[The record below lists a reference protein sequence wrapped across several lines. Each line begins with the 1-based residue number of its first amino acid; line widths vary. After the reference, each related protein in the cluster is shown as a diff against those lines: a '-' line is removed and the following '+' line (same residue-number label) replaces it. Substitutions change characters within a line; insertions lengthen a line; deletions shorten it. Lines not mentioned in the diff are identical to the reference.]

1 MKFLLLNPNLN
12 INEKIYLKDPETSAL
27 GKRILQQSILLIDEI
42 GFEAF
47 TFKKLGERIES
58 NESSVYR
65 YFENKHKLLLY
76 FSSWYWSWV
85 EFRLV
90 FGVANLTEPAERLK
104 IAITVV
110 TEDAEDADL
119 SEHIDVHVLKRIIIN
134 NFMKTFLTKEVDEE
148 IRSGF
153 FQIYTRVIQRVTDI
167 IVENAPKYPYA
178 ESLAS
183 TVIEGAL
190 HQHFLKSHFQSI
202 TSCNGIT
209 SPTEFYLSLIDNVIN
224 QNV

>member
-1 MKFLLLNPNLN
+1 MRFLLINPKLN
-12 INEKIYLKDPETSAL
+12 INNKIYLKDPETSAL
-27 GKRILQQSILLIDEI
+27 GKKILQQSILLIDEI

-76 FSSWYWSWV
+76 LSSWYWSWI

-104 IAITVV
+104 RTIITV
-110 TEDAEDADL
+110 TEDAAETDI
-119 SEHIDVHVLKRIIIN
+119 SEHIDVKLLKRIIIN

-153 FQIYTRVIQRVTDI
+153 FQIYTRVIQRVTDVI
-167 IVENAPKYPYA
+167 LENAPTYAYA

-183 TVIEGAL
+183 TIVEGAL
-190 HQHFLKSHFQSI
+190 HQHFLKNHFQSI
-202 TSCNGIT
+202 TSCNDIT
-209 SPTEFYLSLIDNVIN
+209 SPTEFYLSFIDNVIK
-224 QNV
+224 QSL

>member
-1 MKFLLLNPNLN
+1 MRFLLLNPKLN
-12 INEKIYLKDPETSAL
+12 IHDKIYLKDPETSAL
-27 GKRILQQSILLIDEI
+27 GKKILQQSILLIDEI

-47 TFKKLGERIES
+47 TFKKLGERIDS

-90 FGVANLTEPAERLK
+90 FGVANLTAPAERLK
-104 IAITVV
+104 IAVTLV
-110 TEDAEDADL
+110 TEDVADADI
-119 SEHIDVHVLKRIIIN
+119 SEHIDVRLLKRIIIN

-153 FQIYTRVIQRVTDI
+153 FQIYIRVIQRLAAI
-167 IVENAPKYPYA
+167 IKENIPDYKYA

-183 TVIEGAL
+183 SIVEGAL
-190 HQHFLKSHFQSI
+190 HQQFLKGHLHDI
-202 TSCNGIT
+202 TSCNKGT
-209 SPTEFYLSLIDNVIN
+209 TPTDFYLSLIDTILKQHV
-224 QNV
+224 

>member
-1 MKFLLLNPNLN
+1 MRFLLLNPKLN
-12 INEKIYLKDPETSAL
+12 INDKIFLKDPETSAL
-27 GKRILQQSILLIDEI
+27 GKKILQQSILLVDEI
-42 GFEAF
+42 GFEAY

-76 FSSWYWSWV
+76 LSSWYWSWI

-90 FGVANLTEPAERLK
+90 FGLANLTTPHDRLK
-104 IAITVV
+104 IAITIV
-110 TEDAEDADL
+110 TEEVAEADI
-119 SEHIDVHVLKRIIIN
+119 SDHIDVRLLKRIIIN

-148 IRSGF
+148 IRNGF

-167 IVENAPKYPYA
+167 ILENAPKYAYA

-183 TVIEGAL
+183 TIVEGAL
-190 HQHFLKSHFQSI
+190 HQHFLKDHLQDI
-202 TSCNGIT
+202 TSCNNGT
-209 SPTEFYLSLIDNVIN
+209 SPTEFYLSLTDTILKQSV
-224 QNV
+224 

>member
-1 MKFLLLNPNLN
+1 MRFLLLNPKLN

-27 GKRILQQSILLIDEI
+27 GKKILQQSILLIDEI

-104 IAITVV
+104 IAVTIV
-110 TEDAEDADL
+110 TEDAEDADI
-119 SEHIDVHVLKRIIIN
+119 SDHIDVLLLKRIIIN
-134 NFMKTFLTKEVDEE
+134 NFMKTFLTKEVDDE

-153 FQIYTRVIQRVTDI
+153 FQIYIRVIQRLADI
-167 IVENAPKYPYA
+167 IKENAPDYQYA

-183 TVIEGAL
+183 SIVEGAL
-190 HQHFLKSHFQSI
+190 HQHFLKRHLHDI
-202 TSCNGIT
+202 TSCNNGT
-209 SPTEFYLSLIDNVIN
+209 SPTDFYVSLTNTLLK
-224 QNV
+224 QSL

>member
-1 MKFLLLNPNLN
+1 MRFLLLNPKLN
-12 INEKIYLKDPETSAL
+12 INDKIYLKDPETSAL
-27 GKRILQQSILLIDEI
+27 GKKILQQSILLIDEI

-76 FSSWYWSWV
+76 FSSWYWSWI

-90 FGVANLTEPAERLK
+90 FGVANLTEPVERLK
-104 IAITVV
+104 RTIITV
-110 TEDAEDADL
+110 TEDTAEADI
-119 SEHIDVHVLKRIIIN
+119 SENIDVKLLKRIIIH

-153 FQIYTRVIQRVTDI
+153 FQIYTRVIQRVTDVI
-167 IVENAPKYPYA
+167 LENAPTYAYA

-183 TVIEGAL
+183 TIVEGAL
-190 HQHFLKSHFQSI
+190 HQHFLKSHLQDI
-202 TSCNGIT
+202 TSCNNGT
-209 SPTEFYLSLIDNVIN
+209 SPTDFYLSLTDTILK
-224 QNV
+224 QSL